1 VSHNNLENQKQALKQ
16 GIIMPLVDLLKSRN
30 MTVQVKVGMALESLA
45 INNQATQ
52 NAILQLDAPSYI
64 IKLLEVSEIKIQQQK
79 SLFRFIS

>member
-1 VSHNNLENQKQALKQ
+1 MLALKQ